1 MGVVIGSAQY
11 MSPEQAAGV
20 TGEQID
26 ARSDIYSLGMVVYEL
41 LTGRVAFLGDSWTAI
56 VSQQLHAQPPAPRS
70 LRPDIP
76 PSVEAVILKALQKD
90 RANRQQSALEF
101 ARELAAST
109 PASAPTLVNGEV
121 TKILPQ
127 VRPLAANPLEPS
139 PAMSGKKSNWW
150 HEYSKQILVG
160 IVLFILTTLGGYW
173 ANKAWEA
180 RQERTLSYSI
190 TVQKYRDGKP
200 YQLPFQ
206 LASEINFE
214 KDYRVQLNLTC
225 RQAGYFYV
233 LNEGPEGQN
242 KWPYNVLFPAP
253 WANGGS
259 AQITANQM
267 LLLPEPSGGRIGYE
281 LDSDVGKEKV
291 WLIWAAQSVPEL
303 EAVKQWGF
311 KTGEVQDAN
320 QTAAVRAFLAKH
332 PPAPAIKDAQQTTIK
347 GKGAVLVGLI
357 ILEHH

>member
-1 MGVVIGSAQY
+1 
-11 MSPEQAAGV
+11 
-20 TGEQID
+20 
-26 ARSDIYSLGMVVYEL
+26 
-41 LTGRVAFLGDSWTAI
+41 
-56 VSQQLHAQPPAPRS
+56 
-70 LRPDIP
+70 
-76 PSVEAVILKALQKD
+76 
-90 RANRQQSALEF
+90 LEF

-139 PAMSGKKSNWW
+139 PAMSGKKSKWLR
-150 HEYSKQILVG
+150 ESAQKTLVS
-160 IVLFILTTLGGYW
+160 IVAAVLTALGGYW

-200 YQLPFQ
+200 HQLPFQ

-214 KDYRVQLNLTC
+214 KDYRVQLNLTSQ
-225 RQAGYFYV
+225 QAGYFYV

-242 KWPYNVLFPAP
+242 KWPYNVLFPGP

-267 LLLPEPSGGRIGYE
+267 LLLPEPSGERIGYE
-281 LDSDVGKEKV
+281 LDSDVGQEKV
-291 WLIWAAQSVPEL
+291 WLIWSAQSVPEL
-303 EAVKQWGF
+303 EAVKQWVF
-311 KTGEVQDAN
+311 KTGEVQDAD

-332 PPAPAIKDAQQTTIK
+332 PPAPTIKDAQQTTIK